1 MSFFKS
7 NDGVRL
13 HYQFDGSSDQP
24 VVVFLGGYTSMIT
37 TWVAQVEA
45 FTNAGFR
52 VLRFEYR
59 NHGQSEQTDKSLR
72 ISRLAMDLAN
82 LVDYLHVDH
91 FTLIG
96 HSMGAM
102 VASQYIS
109 QFSDRRVDAI
119 VTEDQTPKMLN
130 EDGWQYGVK
139 DSSFA
144 RISQISDSFPTTKLV
159 RQAIPKELK
168 RQVSDGYVPFDFKKN
183 RPLMIDGIVQDWRD
197 VIRHES
203 IPHLFL
209 AGSASPMYPVD
220 HAKNALD
227 LQKVTGSAMHVF
239 DGAGHIPHLEF
250 PDEFNQIVLEF
261 LKKFS

>member
-1 MSFFKS
+1 MSFFKT
-7 NDGVRL
+7 NEGVRL
-13 HYQFDGSSDQP
+13 HYQFDGNSYHP
-24 VVVFLGGYTSMIT
+24 VVVFLCGYTSMIT
-37 TWVAQVEA
+37 TLVAQVVT
-45 FTNAGFR
+45 FKNAGFR

-82 LVDYLHVDH
+82 LLDYLHVNQ

-109 QFSDRRVDAI
+109 LFGDRQVNVI

-159 RQAIPKELK
+159 KQPFKELK
-168 RQVSDGYVPFDFKKN
+168 RQVSDGYVPFDFEKSS
-183 RPLMIDGIVQDWRD
+183 IDD
-197 VIRHES
+197 
-203 IPHLFL
+203 
-209 AGSASPMYPVD
+209 
-220 HAKNALD
+220 
-227 LQKVTGSAMHVF
+227 
-239 DGAGHIPHLEF
+239 
-250 PDEFNQIVLEF
+250 
-261 LKKFS
+261 